1 MLPTRPTTIR
11 PTTTAAL
18 NELQN
23 YREVSIM
30 PTTLFYGLQP
40 DTDRDDDFTPLKK
53 GNGAESTDDDDGDT
67 DG

>member
-1 MLPTRPTTIR
+1 
-11 PTTTAAL
+11 
-18 NELQN
+18 
-23 YREVSIM
+23 M